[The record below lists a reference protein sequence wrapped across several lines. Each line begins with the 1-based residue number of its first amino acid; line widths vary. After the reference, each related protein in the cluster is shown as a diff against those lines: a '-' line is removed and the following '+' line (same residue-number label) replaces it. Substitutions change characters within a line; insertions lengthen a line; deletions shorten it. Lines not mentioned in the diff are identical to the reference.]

1 MAKISLKRGA
11 AIYVYFIKQETLLF
25 IKSPYCLLYN
35 RELFECP
42 PVLSVPGNDPSK
54 RLCQTQQVIIID
66 HFQYIRIYTWL

>member
-11 AIYVYFIKQETLLF
+11 AIYVYFIIKLEILLC
-25 IKSPYCLLYN
+25 IKFPYCLFYN

-54 RLCQTQQVIIID
+54 RLRQTQQVIIID
-66 HFQYIRIYTWL
+66 HFQ